1 MGTSSPVRSKVALH
15 PERPQGESVVTH
27 LRLGLLTILVCAAFY
42 GCASKTDPAT
52 APREGD
58 PTSEPAPAE
67 PTAPPVVLEAPI
79 AFWDDGRTQGEV
91 DAVKAH
97 TDGNL
102 LLDLGEDWTPYILTE
117 ANSPEELGQTS
128 EYRETY
134 LALARGEFP
143 EDRHGY
149 RAKKDEYLELYGI
162 LPTLTLLRERFRDV
176 RALDCAAQ
184 LDLASLQ
191 EFEGFLAYEKG
202 RRPARRLA
210 RYGLLK
216 PQMASLVTRA
226 GVESLD
232 QVERSH
238 AADDDEWERVE
249 EYRKVAPEV
258 EAIIAAQARL
268 KCEGFFEGR
277 GEHTPGLFDWRT
289 HEALAEFERR
299 HRVYGWGFIGDATL
313 AVLQTSPQDTEQETV
328 IRVLTE
334 RAMHAAQV
342 IEDGSTSTLRDGEP
356 RTYKAED
363 GEEKPIPNLEAD
375 LRERVIAAFG
385 LQTAESTF
393 TWLESLG
400 DIAATQVVAVENIEL
415 PPYYAD
421 VMDLRISTD
430 RGDVWYEFP
439 YDEEGRA
446 RSQPVSRRPRVTILV
461 HYNDQKIPLAR
472 FGTTVGG
479 WRGEFIDGTVM
490 WKYKGSPVGKRVW
503 SRISAAPIW
512 VPPESTPP
520 RVMLTKRKKRG
531 EEYFEVDYHTTG
543 PSYASA
549 YGLVAAYHR
558 KYYRSPDGKIQVG
571 GDEGIRTHGSVDYMS
586 IMRRHSHGCHRMHNH
601 IAVRLM
607 SFVLEH
613 RPHTRYGQQPMVYR
627 REFEFEEVMYLMEF
641 DKGGYNF
648 VLEEPLLVEVLPG
661 RVRGQVKEPIEVAIP
676 RFDKEVG
683 AYVLPD
689 GGWVTVDRFGNMTP
703 RVQPF
708 DFGAPLEAPELA
720 EEPDPLAT
728 AEVTPSEATPA
739 EAESGDEAEARMPT
753 TQPAAI
759 PVNTAAVPVTA
770 AP

>member
-1 MGTSSPVRSKVALH
+1 M
-15 PERPQGESVVTH
+15 TH
-27 LRLGLLTILVCAAFY
+27 LRLGLLIILVCVAFY
-42 GCASKTDPAT
+42 GCAPKQDRAA
-52 APREGD
+52 APTEGD
-58 PTSEPAPAE
+58 RTAE
-67 PTAPPVVLEAPI
+67 PTAPTKANDPPLVLEAPVP
-79 AFWDDGRTQGEV
+79 FWKGGRAQGEV
-91 DAVKAH
+91 DAVKADE
-97 TDGNL
+97 DGNL

-117 ANSPEELGQTS
+117 ATSDDELGQTS

-143 EDRHGY
+143 DDRHGY
-149 RAKKDEYLELYGI
+149 RAQKDQYLELYGI
-162 LPTLTLLRERFRDV
+162 LPTLTLLRQRFRDV
-176 RALDCAAQ
+176 RSLECAAE

-191 EFEGFLAYEKG
+191 QFEGFLAYQKG

-210 RYGLLK
+210 QYELLK
-216 PQMASLVTRA
+216 PQMAALVARV
-226 GVESLD
+226 GVETFD

-238 AADDDEWERVE
+238 AADDEEWEKVE
-249 EYRKVAPEV
+249 EYRKVAPEI
-258 EAIIAAQARL
+258 EAIVAAQARL
-268 KCEGFFEGR
+268 ECEGFFEGR
-277 GEHTPGLFDWRT
+277 GDHTPGLFDWRT

-299 HRVYGWGFIGDATL
+299 HRVYGWGFIGDDTL
-313 AVLQTSPQDTEQETV
+313 AVLQTSPEDTEQEAL

-334 RAMHAAQV
+334 RAVHSAQV
-342 IEDGSTSTLRDGEP
+342 IEDGSTSTRRDGEP
-356 RTYKAED
+356 RTYKTED
-363 GEEKPIPNLEAD
+363 GKELPIPNLEAD

-393 TWLESLG
+393 AWLESLG
-400 DIAATQVVAVENIEL
+400 DIAATEVVAVENVEL

-421 VMDLRISTD
+421 VMELSISTD

-446 RSQPVSRRPRVTILV
+446 RSQPVSRRPRLTV
-461 HYNDQKIPLAR
+461 HVSYNDQKIPLAR

-479 WRGEFIDGTVM
+479 WRGEFIDGAIM
-490 WKYKGSPVGKRVW
+490 WRYKGSPVGKRVW

-676 RFDKEVG
+676 RFDKEIG

-689 GGWVTVDRFGNMTP
+689 GEWVTVDRFGVMTP
-703 RVQPF
+703 RIKPF

-720 EEPDPLAT
+720 IEPDPMAT
-728 AEVTPSEATPA
+728 TEVPPTEATPSQT
-739 EAESGDEAEARMPT
+739 EAGMPT

-759 PVNTAAVPVTA
+759 QVNTAAVPVTA

>member
-1 MGTSSPVRSKVALH
+1 
-15 PERPQGESVVTH
+15 
-27 LRLGLLTILVCAAFY
+27 
-42 GCASKTDPAT
+42 
-52 APREGD
+52 
-58 PTSEPAPAE
+58 
-67 PTAPPVVLEAPI
+67 VVLEAPV
-79 AFWDDGRTQGEV
+79 AFWKEGKLEGQV
-91 DAVKAH
+91 DAAKA
-97 TDGNL
+97 DEEGNL
-102 LLDLGEDWTPYILTE
+102 LLNLGEEWTPYILTE
-117 ANSPEELGQTS
+117 ATSDQELGKTS
-128 EYRETY
+128 EYRSTY

-143 EDRHGY
+143 KDRHGY
-149 RAKKDEYLELYGI
+149 RAEKDQYLELYGI
-162 LPTLTLLRERFRDV
+162 LPTLTLLRERFREV
-176 RALDCAAQ
+176 RALQCAEE
-184 LDLASLQ
+184 LNLVPLQ

-210 RYGLLK
+210 RYELLK
-216 PQMASLVTRA
+216 PQMAAIVARA
-226 GVESLD
+226 EVESLD
-232 QVERSH
+232 QVARLH
-238 AADDDEWERVE
+238 AVDDEEWEKVE
-249 EYRKVAPEV
+249 EYRTLAPEI
-258 EAIIAAQARL
+258 EAIAAAQARL
-268 KCEGFFEGR
+268 ECEGFFAGR
-277 GEHTPGLFDWRT
+277 GEYTPGLFDWRT

-299 HRVYGWGFIGDATL
+299 HRVYGWGFIGDDTL
-313 AVLQTSPQDTEQETV
+313 AVLQTSPQETEQEAV

-334 RAMHAAQV
+334 RAVHAAEV

-363 GEEKPIPNLEAD
+363 GTELQIPNLEAE
-375 LRERVIAAFG
+375 LRERVVAAFG

-393 TWLESLG
+393 AWLESLG
-400 DIAATQVVAVENIEL
+400 EIPAQQVVAVQGIEL

-421 VMDLRISTD
+421 VMELSISTD

-439 YDEEGRA
+439 YDEEGKA
-446 RSQPVSRRPRVTILV
+446 RSQPVSRRPRLTVLV

-479 WRGEFIDGTVM
+479 WRGEFIEGQVM

-520 RVMLTKRKKRG
+520 RVMLNKRRDRRRG
-531 EEYFEVDYHTTG
+531 EYFEVDYHTTG

-627 REFEFEEVMYLMEF
+627 REFEFEEELYVMEF

-648 VLEEPLLVEVLPG
+648 VLEEPLVVEVLPG
-661 RVRGQVKEPIEVAIP
+661 RVRGQVKEPIEVALP
-676 RFDKEVG
+676 RFDREVG
-683 AYVLPD
+683 AYVMPD
-689 GGWVTVDRFGNMTP
+689 GAWVTVDRYGIMTP
-703 RVQPF
+703 RIKPF
-708 DFGAPLEAPELA
+708 DFDAPLEAPELTA
-720 EEPDPLAT
+720 DTDPMAT
-728 AEVTPSEATPA
+728 AEIAPA
-739 EAESGDEAEARMPT
+739 AVESGMPT
-753 TQPAAI
+753 TPPAAI
-759 PVNTAAVPVTA
+759 PVNTAVVPTT
-770 AP
+770 PTP